1 MHARAVTGEGTALRN
16 ASVFAAL
23 LLGSLFMNRH
33 ATADELET
41 TENAAPEPDDELAAI
56 FRYPKIL
63 RIHGGVG
70 FAQRAKTDDGL
81 SLSAV
86 GGVQLMLPA
95 NATQSFGVE
104 VDYLQTDARNQRRYI
119 ATILFV
125 ENRMFGWFLMSIG
138 LGAYVPL
145 EGRRPTPV
153 GISTKLGWA
162 PNYHK
167 VVNPFVLL
175 RADWVFHDRIVG
187 SLKVDTGIAF
197 SF

>member
-1 MHARAVTGEGTALRN
+1 MRN

-23 LLGSLFMNRH
+23 LLSSLLPHRY
-33 ATADELET
+33 AEAEALET
-41 TENAAPEPDDELAAI
+41 AAAPEAEPDDELAAI

-63 RIHGGVG
+63 RIHGGIG
-70 FAQRAKTDDGL
+70 FAQRARPEDGI

-175 RADWVFHDRIVG
+175 RADWIFHDRIVG
-187 SLKVDTGIAF
+187 SLKADTGIAF